1 MTYNTHSNEWRKRR
15 FFSHKNMTTPQPD
28 IPTYKILRLT
38 TEGWTE
44 FDSMTAVNL
53 TKEQCDQVL
62 NNLVQLEGIAFREL
76 KAVRDN

>member
-1 MTYNTHSNEWRKRR
+1 MPELNPE
-15 FFSHKNMTTPQPD
+15 
-28 IPTYKILRLT
+28 YKLRIEELT

-62 NNLVQLEGIAFREL
+62 NNLVQLEGIDFREL
-76 KAVRDN
+76 KAVRDI